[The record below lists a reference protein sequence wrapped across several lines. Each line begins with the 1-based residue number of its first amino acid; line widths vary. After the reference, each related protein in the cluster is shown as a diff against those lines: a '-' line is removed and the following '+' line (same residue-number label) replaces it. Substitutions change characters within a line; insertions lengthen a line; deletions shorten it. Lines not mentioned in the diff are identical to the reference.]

1 MLRGD
6 TMNGDYVIKGDTE
19 QFKDCLVY
27 VTGKTYEDAEEVL
40 KRMLNNPT
48 ENDKRLMSGHT
59 NFRIKF
65 VEEKDCWWNGN
76 CD

>member
-1 MLRGD
+1 
-6 TMNGDYVIKGDTE
+6 MNGDYVIKGDTQ

-27 VTGKTYEDAEEVL
+27 VAGKTYEDAEEVL

-48 ENDKRLMSGHT
+48 ENDKRLMAGHT